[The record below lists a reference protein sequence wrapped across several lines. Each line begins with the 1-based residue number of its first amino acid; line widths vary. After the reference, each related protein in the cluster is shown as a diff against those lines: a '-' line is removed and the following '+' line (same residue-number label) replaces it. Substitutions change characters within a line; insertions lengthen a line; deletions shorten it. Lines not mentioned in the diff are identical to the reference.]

1 MTCYVL
7 RVAVRDETASS
18 RHLANK
24 TRFFFIFAI
33 LFDKWFLFVIQC
45 RHTKKT
51 GRVNMPSIRL
61 SERIYFSDNHE
72 HIELFYSFFRRPVGG
87 KKGEKTT
94 SSKKEQKE
102 IITNAEKTIAFSASS
117 DTEGTGEALA
127 KKKRS
132 QEESLNRTKRDMTR
146 FLNSR
151 LYGHHIRFITLTY
164 AKAPE
169 SEKQARKD
177 LYACMDRFSLCV
189 GRKVQWMAVPEH
201 GSENGRFHWHVL
213 LNSHYVRNEVF
224 QKQYWKLGFV
234 KVEKVKSKK
243 NHTQAQSAL
252 HYMMK
257 YISKDLEAGNA
268 WKHRWFHS
276 RGDKKKTVTSGHV
289 LSDSEYKEFLLH
301 LGAFGFVC
309 DSVQTWH
316 DVDFGFCEKR
326 HFTRRLS
333 QRNSERNVL
342 SYFAEMKNLKADIN
356 YYGFAVS
363 GKIEELAKGE
373 CEDFP
378 VLRDWLAN
386 DTVKEIYYETIRS
399 AERYL
404 WLQDWYYKQLYKV
417 WVPVRLSYIEKG
429 MHLPQA
435 YKELVS
441 SGKIESFAQF
451 LCTYS
456 YFYEPIYIKEKE
468 I

>member
-1 MTCYVL
+1 M
-7 RVAVRDETASS
+7 RVAVRDETAPS

-24 TRFFFIFAI
+24 TRFFFIFVF
-33 LFDKWFLFVIQC
+33 LFDKSFLFVVQC
-45 RHTKKT
+45 RHTNKI
-51 GRVNMPSIRL
+51 GRVIMPAIRL

-72 HIELFYSFFRRPVGG
+72 HIELFYSHFRRPVGG
-87 KKGEKTT
+87 KKGKKTT

-132 QEESLNRTKRDMTR
+132 QEESLARTKRDMTR

-151 LYGHHIRFITLTY
+151 LFGHHIRFITLTY
-164 AKAPE
+164 AAAPE

-177 LYACMDRFSLCV
+177 LYSCMDRFSLCV

-268 WKHRWFHS
+268 WRHRWFHS
-276 RGDKKKTVTSGHV
+276 RGDKRKTVTSGHV

-373 CEDFP
+373 CDDFP
-378 VLRDWLAN
+378 ALRDWMVN
-386 DTVKEIYYETIRS
+386 DTVKQIYYETIRS

-404 WLQDWYYKQLYKV
+404 WLQDWYYRQLYKI
-417 WVPVRLSYIEKG
+417 WIPVRLSYIEKG
-429 MHLPQA
+429 MQLPQA
-435 YKELVS
+435 YPELVS
-441 SGKIESFAQF
+441 SGKIESFAQY

-456 YFYEPIYIKEKE
+456 YFYEPIYLNEKE
-468 I
+468 ILKL

>member
-1 MTCYVL
+1 
-7 RVAVRDETASS
+7 
-18 RHLANK
+18 
-24 TRFFFIFAI
+24 
-33 LFDKWFLFVIQC
+33 
-45 RHTKKT
+45 
-51 GRVNMPSIRL
+51 MPSIRL

-72 HIELFYSFFRRPVGG
+72 HIELFYSSSRRPVGG
-87 KKGEKTT
+87 KKGKKTA
-94 SSKKEQKE
+94 SPKKEQKE
-102 IITNAEKTIAFSASS
+102 IITNAAETIAFSASS
-117 DTEGTGEALA
+117 DTEGTAEALV

-132 QEESLNRTKRDMTR
+132 KEESLARTKRDMTR

-164 AKAPE
+164 AAAPE

-177 LYACMDRFSLCV
+177 LYSCMDRFSLCV

-213 LNSHYVRNEVF
+213 LNSSYVRNEVF
-224 QKQYWKLGFV
+224 QKQFWKLGFV

-257 YISKDLEAGNA
+257 YISKDLEAGKA
-268 WKHRWFHS
+268 WRHRWFHS

-289 LSDSEYKEFLLH
+289 LTKSEYKEFLLH

-309 DSVQTWH
+309 DSVQTWT
-316 DVDFGFCEKR
+316 DIDFGFCEKR
-326 HFTRRLS
+326 HFIRRLS

-342 SYFAEMKNLKADIN
+342 SYFSEMKNLKTDIN

-363 GKIEELAKGE
+363 GKIEELSRGE

-378 VLRDWLAN
+378 ALREWLAN
-386 DTVKEIYYETIRS
+386 DTVKQIYYETIGT

-404 WLQDWYYKQLYKV
+404 RLQDWYYRKLHAAWEPIRTECIANGVY
-417 WVPVRLSYIEKG
+417 
-429 MHLPQA
+429 LPQA
-435 YKELVS
+435 YKELVA
-441 SGKIESFAQF
+441 SGKIESFEEF
-451 LCTYS
+451 LAHYS